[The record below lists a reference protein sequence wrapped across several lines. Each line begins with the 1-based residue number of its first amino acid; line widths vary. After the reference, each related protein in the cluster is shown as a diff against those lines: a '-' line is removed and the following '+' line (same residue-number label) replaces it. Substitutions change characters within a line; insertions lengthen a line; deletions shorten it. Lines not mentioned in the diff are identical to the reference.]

1 MLKCKE
7 DTFKVVMNA
16 AAKKDS
22 EAVELLNAACAK
34 WLSDSED
41 AHRTIKQAAEWH
53 GKDPRYAANCFPI
66 PTISGQISATPALS
80 VFFL

>member
-1 MLKCKE
+1 MRY
-7 DTFKVVMNA
+7 MY
-16 AAKKDS
+16 
-22 EAVELLNAACAK
+22 
-34 WLSDSED
+34 
-41 AHRTIKQAAEWH
+41 KQAAEWH